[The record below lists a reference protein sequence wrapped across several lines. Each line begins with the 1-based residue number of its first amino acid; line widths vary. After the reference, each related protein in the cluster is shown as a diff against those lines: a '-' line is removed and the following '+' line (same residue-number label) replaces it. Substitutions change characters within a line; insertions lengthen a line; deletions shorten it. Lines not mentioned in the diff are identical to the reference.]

1 MSFPLPLNFLFYDR
15 ERPGAIRGRNGLTGH
30 SIKCYS
36 PFYING
42 IDEFPN
48 RNRYLAMARKE
59 IADPRRLQI
68 LEATIL
74 SIARRGFEKTT
85 CAGVAK
91 ELNLSFDLVSHYFPS
106 KKILLTETLRHMALE
121 YEASWRQ
128 KVYRHSTPAARLDAM
143 IDADFDI
150 IMSDRDGAIVWY
162 GFWCEAQWRPELL
175 HICEKLSNAYYEQA
189 WTAMRQLVEEGG
201 YRDMDPAELAHALNA
216 MINGLWLEILVN
228 PNGCDVDLARRAA
241 RSFLARAFPKE
252 FGAAK
257 ALSSAA

>member
-1 MSFPLPLNFLFYDR
+1 
-15 ERPGAIRGRNGLTGH
+15 
-30 SIKCYS
+30 
-36 PFYING
+36 
-42 IDEFPN
+42 
-48 RNRYLAMARKE
+48 MARKE

-68 LEATIL
+68 LEATIM

-85 CAGVAK
+85 RATVAK
-91 ELNLSFDLVSHYFPS
+91 ELNLSLDVVSQFFPS
-106 KKILLTETLRHMALE
+106 KKILLIEALRHMALE

-128 KVYRHSTPAARLDAM
+128 RVYRHATPAARLDAM
-143 IDADFDI
+143 VDADFDP
-150 IMSDRDGAIVWY
+150 IMADREGAIVWY
-162 GFWCEAQWRPELL
+162 GFWREAQWRPELL

-201 YRDMDPAELAHALNA
+201 YSDVDPAEVAHAFNA
-216 MINGLWLEILVN
+216 MINGLWLEILIN
-228 PNGCDVDLARRAA
+228 PKACDVELAKRAA